1 MNRLFASAAL
11 LIGLFAALPAQAL
24 DFRSLLD
31 AAILYDAPSQKST
44 PLFVIARQTPVE
56 IVITLDPWVKVRDAS
71 GSLAWIDKRMLSDK
85 RILQVIAARAQIRQ
99 SPDPQA
105 ALVFEAAKD
114 VLLELAETPSG
125 TGWVKVRHRDGQ
137 TGYLRTNQVWGL

>member
-11 LIGLFAALPAQAL
+11 LIGLFVALPVQAL
-24 DFRSLLD
+24 DYRSLSD